1 MKLSLF
7 FLSAAA
13 MVSAATA
20 TAPVNLGTAVNY
32 AILTKTGIDTV
43 PTSSITGD
51 IGVSPIAA
59 TAITGFSLVLD
70 SAGQYATSS
79 QITGTAKAASY
90 GGAIATALTTA
101 VSDME
106 TAYADA
112 ASRPSTDD
120 TNRYN
125 MESGEIGGETLGPGV
140 YTFTQDVSINSDLT
154 LDGDDIFII
163 KTTESFLQAA
173 GIQVILVGGARAEN
187 IFWQVAGAVTVEAGA
202 ILHGVVLV
210 KQDAFFKTESIL
222 NGRVLAQTACN
233 IQQATIVQP

>member
-1 MKLSLF
+1 
-7 FLSAAA
+7 

-20 TAPVNLGTAVNY
+20 NDSAVQLGTAANY

-70 SAGQYATSS
+70 SGGQYATSS
-79 QITGTAKAASY
+79 QITGTAEAASY

-106 TAYADA
+106 IAYADA
-112 ASRPSTDD
+112 ASRPSTDA
-120 TNRYN
+120 TNRYY

-154 LDGDDIFII
+154 LSGDADAIFII

-187 IFWQVAGAVTVEAGA
+187 IFWQVAGTVKVEAGA

-210 KQDAFFKTESIL
+210 KKDALFKTESIL
-222 NGRVLAQTACN
+222 NGRMLAQTACN
-233 IQQATIVQP
+233 IQQATIVEP